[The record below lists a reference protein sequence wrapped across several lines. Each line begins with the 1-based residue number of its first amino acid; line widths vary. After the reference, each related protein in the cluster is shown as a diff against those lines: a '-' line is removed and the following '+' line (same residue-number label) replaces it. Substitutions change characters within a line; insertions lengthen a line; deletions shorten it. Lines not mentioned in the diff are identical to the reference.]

1 MSKALI
7 TGASSGIGR
16 EIAMILSERGY
27 DLILVAR
34 RTARME
40 ELKQQ
45 LQTDVRIIT
54 ADLSDPQS
62 CFDLYEQTRNEEIDV
77 LVNNAGFGLH
87 GAFAETD
94 LNTELNMIDLNI
106 KAVHILT
113 KLFVRDFIAKDC
125 GYILNVASAAAFI
138 PGPFSETYYATK
150 GYVLR
155 LSADL
160 NRELKEAGSNVSVSA
175 FCPGPVATEFTDH
188 LDVGPSFRQRNCRFA
203 SERAVC
209 GMFRR
214 KTVITPGFNEKLVHL
229 AGKFLP
235 DALQSKISYSIQQ
248 KRK

>member
-16 EIAMILSERGY
+16 QIAMILSERGY
-27 DLILVAR
+27 ALILVAR

-62 CFDLYEQTRNEEIDV
+62 CLDLYEQTKQEDIDV

-125 GYILNVASAAAFI
+125 GYILNVASAAAFM
-138 PGPFSETYYATK
+138 PGPFAETYYAT
-150 GYVLR
+150 
-155 LSADL
+155 
-160 NRELKEAGSNVSVSA
+160 N
-175 FCPGPVATEFTDH
+175 
-188 LDVGPSFRQRNCRFA
+188 
-203 SERAVC
+203 
-209 GMFRR
+209 
-214 KTVITPGFNEKLVHL
+214 TPG
-229 AGKFLP
+229 
-235 DALQSKISYSIQQ
+235 
-248 KRK
+248 R